1 MSLLFAAGSPSHAL
15 SPHDLQEGLFRALD
29 TLGSRRKVIAVPPD
43 ITRFHSHAGELSQ
56 SAFEYYG
63 EQLTHILPATGTH
76 TPMTDREIALM
87 YPGLPRDR
95 FAVHDFRRGLA
106 TLGEVPAS
114 FVREQ
119 SEGRLD
125 YSWPVQVDQL
135 LVEGGFDLILS
146 IGQVVPHEV
155 AGMAN
160 YNKNILIGAGGAEG
174 ISRSHY
180 LGAVYGMER
189 IMGRADN
196 PVRRVLNYASDHVA
210 KRLPVVY
217 ALTVVEGKAVRG
229 LFIGDDI
236 ECFEKAASL
245 SLKVNFTMLEQ
256 SVRKAVVYLDNTE
269 FKSTWI
275 GNKAIYRLRMAMA
288 DGGELIVLAP
298 GVRQF
303 GEDATIDGLIRK
315 YGYAGTPA
323 VLQVVAK
330 NADLAGN
337 LSAAAHL
344 IHGSSEGRFTVTYC
358 PGGLTQQE
366 VEGAGFR
373 YAPLSAMLERYQPA
387 HMRDG
392 VNIVN
397 GEEVFYVSNPA
408 LGLWAHSDRF
418 AGSREESDQWQQL
431 TPNR

>member
-1 MSLLFAAGSPSHAL
+1 MSLLFAAGSPTHAL
-15 SPHDLQEGLFRALD
+15 SPGDLQEGLVRALD
-29 TLGSRRKVIAVPPD
+29 ALGARRKVIAVPPD
-43 ITRFHSHAGELSQ
+43 VTRFHSHAGELTR

-63 EQLTHILPATGTH
+63 ARLTHILPATGTH
-76 TPMTDREIALM
+76 TAMTDPEIALM
-87 YPGLPRDR
+87 YAGLPRER
-95 FAVHDFRRGLA
+95 FAVHDFRGGLA
-106 TLGEVPAS
+106 SLGEVPAA
-114 FVREQ
+114 FLGEQ

-125 YSWPVQVDQL
+125 CAWPVQVDRL

-160 YNKNILIGAGGAEG
+160 YNKNILIGTGGAEG

-196 PVRRVLNYASDHVA
+196 PVRRVLNYASERIA
-210 KRLPVVY
+210 RNLPVVY
-217 ALTVVEGKAVRG
+217 ALTVVEGSAVRG

-236 ECFEKAASL
+236 ECFEKAARL
-245 SLKVNFTMLEQ
+245 SLQVNFTMLERPI
-256 SVRKAVVYLDNTE
+256 RKAVVYLDTTE

-303 GEDATIDGLIRK
+303 GEDATIDALIRK

-323 VLQVVAK
+323 VLQAVAQ
-330 NADLAGN
+330 NPDLAAN

-358 PGGLTQQE
+358 PGFLTQQE
-366 VEGAGFR
+366 IEGAGFD
-373 YAPLSAMLERYQPA
+373 YAPLAAMLERYQPA
-387 HMRDG
+387 RLRDG
-392 VNIVN
+392 VNIVD
-397 GEEVFYVSNPA
+397 GEEVFFVSNPA

-418 AGSREESDQWQQL
+418 AAAREETDQWQQL